1 MRRKLK
7 MKKILCVLLTKV
19 VILSISGCGAK
30 KEVPTTAKVVAEKK
44 IIKVGASPVPH
55 KEILEVVRPLLAKE
69 GYTLEIVEF
78 TDYVTP
84 NTALA
89 EGQLDANFFQHVP
102 YLQSF
107 SKEKNLDLNYT
118 VKVHIEPMGVYSSK
132 YKKLSELKD
141 GAEIAIPSDPT
152 NGARALRVLENA
164 GLLKLKSGD
173 LISKLDITENPK
185 KLKIT
190 ELDAPQLPRILKD
203 VDAAVINSNFAI
215 EAKLNPTTDSLAIE
229 AKDSPYANVLAVRS
243 EDKTKPYIQALS
255 KALNSPEV
263 KKFIEDK
270 YKGNVIAAF

>member
-1 MRRKLK
+1 MP
-7 MKKILCVLLTKV
+7 
-19 VILSISGCGAK
+19 A
-30 KEVPTTAKVVAEKK
+30 TAKVVPEKK

-55 KEILEVVRPLLAKE
+55 KEILEVVKPLLAKE

-107 SKEKNLDLNYT
+107 SKEKNLDLDYT

-132 YKKLSELKD
+132 YKKLSDLKD

-164 GLLKLKSGD
+164 GLLKLKSGE

-185 KLKIT
+185 NLKIT

-215 EAKLNPTTDSLAIE
+215 EANLNPTKDSLAIE

-270 YKGNVIAAF
+270 YKGNVN

>member
-1 MRRKLK
+1 
-7 MKKILCVLLTKV
+7 MKKILSVLLTIV
-19 VILSISGCGAK
+19 VIFTLSGCGAK
-30 KEVPTTAKVVAEKK
+30 KEVAVSEKK

-55 KEILEVVRPLLAKE
+55 KEILEVIKPQLEAE

-107 SKEKNLDLNYT
+107 SKERNLELDYT
-118 VKVHIEPMGVYSSK
+118 VKVHIEPMGLYSDK
-132 YKKLSELKD
+132 YKKLSDLKD
-141 GAEIAIPSDPT
+141 GAEIAIPNDPT
-152 NGARALRVLENA
+152 NGARALRVLEKA
-164 GLLKLKSGD
+164 GLLKLKEGE

-185 KLKIT
+185 NFKIT
-190 ELDAPQLPRILKD
+190 EIDAPQLPRVLKD
-203 VDAAVINSNFAI
+203 LDAAVINSNFAI
-215 EAKLNPTTDSLAIE
+215 EAKLNPSKDSLAIE
-229 AKDSPYANVLAVRS
+229 AKDSPYANVLAVRK
-243 EDKTKPYIQALS
+243 EDKTKPYIEALS

-270 YKGNVIAAF
+270 YEGNVVPAF

>member
-1 MRRKLK
+1 
-7 MKKILCVLLTKV
+7 MKKILSVLLTIV
-19 VILSISGCGAK
+19 VIFTLSGCGAK
-30 KEVPTTAKVVAEKK
+30 KEAAVSDKK

-55 KEILEVVRPLLAKE
+55 KEILEIVKPLLAKQ

-107 SKEKNLDLNYT
+107 CKERNLELDYT
-118 VKVHIEPMGVYSSK
+118 VKVHIEPMGLYSNK
-132 YKKLSELKD
+132 YKNLSDLKA
-141 GAEIAIPSDPT
+141 GAEIAIPNDPT

-164 GLLKLKSGD
+164 GLLKLKSGE

-185 KLKIT
+185 NLKIT
-190 ELDAPQLPRILKD
+190 EIDAPQLPRVLKD
-203 VDAAVINSNFAI
+203 LDAAVINSNFAL
-215 EAKLNPTTDSLAIE
+215 EANLNPTKDSLAIE
-229 AKDSPYANVLAVRS
+229 SKDSPYANVLAVRK
-243 EDKTKPYIQALS
+243 EDKTKPYIEALS

-270 YKGNVIAAF
+270 YEGNIVPAF

>member
-1 MRRKLK
+1 
-7 MKKILCVLLTKV
+7 MKRILSVLLTIV
-19 VILSISGCGAK
+19 VILTISGCASK
-30 KEVPTTAKVVAEKK
+30 KDVPATTKVVTEKK

-55 KEILEVVRPLLAKE
+55 KEILEVVKPLLAKE
-69 GYTLEIVEF
+69 GYTLQIVEF

-107 SKEKNLDLNYT
+107 SKERNLKLDYT

-132 YKKLSELKD
+132 YKKLSDLKE
-141 GAEIAIPSDPT
+141 GAEIAIPNDPT
-152 NGARALRVLENA
+152 NGARALRVLESA
-164 GLLKLKSGD
+164 GLLKLKSGE
-173 LISKLDITENPK
+173 LISKLDITENLK
-185 KLKIT
+185 NLKIT

-215 EAKLNPTTDSLAIE
+215 EANLNPAKDSLAIE
-229 AKDSPYANVLAVRS
+229 SKDSPYANVLAVRS
-243 EDKTKPYIQALS
+243 EDKNKPYIQALS

-263 KKFIEDK
+263 KKFIQDK
-270 YKGNVIAAF
+270 YKGNVIPAF

>member
-1 MRRKLK
+1 
-7 MKKILCVLLTKV
+7 MKKILSVLLTIF
-19 VILSISGCGAK
+19 VIFALGGCGAK
-30 KEVPTTAKVVAEKK
+30 NDVAAVKKVAPEKK

-55 KEILEVVRPLLAKE
+55 KEILEVAKPILAKE

-89 EGQLDANFFQHVP
+89 EGQIDANFFQHIP

-107 SKEKNLDLNYT
+107 SKERNLDLDYT
-118 VKVHIEPMGVYSSK
+118 VKVQIEPMGVYSSK
-132 YKKLSELKD
+132 YKKLSDLKN
-141 GAEIAIPSDPT
+141 GAEIAIPNDPT
-152 NGARALRVLENA
+152 NGARALRVLEKS
-164 GLLKLKSGD
+164 GLLKLKSGE

-185 KLKIT
+185 KFKIT
-190 ELDAPQLPRILKD
+190 ELDAPQLPRVLKN

-215 EAKLNPTTDSLAIE
+215 EANLSSKDALAIE
-229 AKDSPYANVLAVRS
+229 SKDSPYANVLAVKKA
-243 EDKTKPYIQALS
+243 DKTKPYIEALS

-270 YKGNVIAAF
+270 YKGAILPAF

>member
-1 MRRKLK
+1 
-7 MKKILCVLLTKV
+7 MKKILSVLLTIA
-19 VILSISGCGAK
+19 VILTISGCGAK
-30 KEVPTTAKVVAEKK
+30 QEVPVTEKK

-55 KEILEVVRPLLAKE
+55 KEILEIVKLILAKD
-69 GYTLEIVEF
+69 GYTLEITEF

-89 EGQLDANFFQHVP
+89 EGQIDANFFQHAP
-102 YLQSF
+102 YLESF
-107 SKEKNLDLNYT
+107 SKERGLDLDYT
-118 VKVHIEPMGVYSSK
+118 VKVHIEPMGLYSSK
-132 YKKLSELKD
+132 YKSLNDLKD
-141 GAEIAIPSDPT
+141 GAEIAIPSDAT

-164 GLLKLKSGD
+164 GLLKLKSGE

-215 EAKLNPTTDSLAIE
+215 EADLNPTEDSLAME
-229 AKDSPYANVLAVRS
+229 SKDSPYANVLAVRS
-243 EDKTKPYIQALS
+243 EDKTKPYIEAFS
-255 KALNSPEV
+255 KALTCPEV

-270 YKGNVIAAF
+270 YKGNIISAF

>member
-1 MRRKLK
+1 
-7 MKKILCVLLTKV
+7 MKKILSVLLTIV
-19 VILSISGCGAK
+19 VIFTLSGCGSK
-30 KEVPTTAKVVAEKK
+30 NEVAVTEKK
-44 IIKVGASPVPH
+44 NIKVGASPVPH
-55 KEILEVVRPLLAKE
+55 KEILEVVKPLLEKE

-84 NTALA
+84 NTSLA

-107 SKEKNLDLNYT
+107 SKERNLDLDYT
-118 VKVHIEPMGVYSSK
+118 VKVQIEPMGVYSSK
-132 YKKLSELKD
+132 YKNLSDLKEE
-141 GAEIAIPSDPT
+141 AEIAIPNDPT

-164 GLLKLKSGD
+164 GLIKLKSGD

-185 KLKIT
+185 NFKIT
-190 ELDAPQLPRILKD
+190 ELDAPQLPRILKE

-215 EAKLNPTTDSLAIE
+215 EADLNPTTDSLAIE
-229 AKDSPYANVLAVRS
+229 SKDSPYANVLAVKS
-243 EDKTKPYIQALS
+243 EDKTKPYIEALS

-270 YKGNVIAAF
+270 YKGNIVPAF